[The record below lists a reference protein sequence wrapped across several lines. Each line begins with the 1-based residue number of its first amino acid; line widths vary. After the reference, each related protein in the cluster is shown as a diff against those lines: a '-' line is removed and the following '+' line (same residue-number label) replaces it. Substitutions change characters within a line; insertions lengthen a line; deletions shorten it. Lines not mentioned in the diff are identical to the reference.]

1 MRSIK
6 LSEQMLYSTKPRIR
20 AIALKL
26 KMGAILNR
34 AGWTLKMNPP
44 EAMENPLL
52 PQYSTI
58 YSETGENFSSASSC
72 Q

>member
-1 MRSIK
+1 MILNQLWYREHK
-6 LSEQMLYSTKPRIR
+6 AVRADVLYYEPRIT

-26 KMGAILNR
+26 KTGAILNR

-52 PQYSTI
+52 PQ
-58 YSETGENFSSASSC
+58 
-72 Q
+72 

>member
-1 MRSIK
+1 MGNAKLAMRICI
-6 LSEQMLYSTKPRIR
+6 YTSTNPRIM
-20 AIALKL
+20 AIALNL

-52 PQYSTI
+52 PQ
-58 YSETGENFSSASSC
+58 
-72 Q
+72 